1 MMRIDLVRSFL
12 LAGLTLSTALA
23 ADTKDPFPAALT
35 AIERGQT
42 KTLPPELATHV
53 LAPYLAHA
61 LLQKNPK
68 RPQAERLE
76 FLKQY
81 PDGPLAQGIAE
92 GLLREFAAAS
102 EHQNVLALRHYVR
115 QTSDRC
121 LLLQSEIAL
130 NERPASEIVLDI
142 VAIWDTPNSLPDSC
156 NPLISYADS
165 LKAIGPKEVQSR
177 IEKAF
182 LHGQAQLGV
191 YLAQRLGKTEQ
202 IAYQHAHDLLHAPS
216 KQRRSLK
223 TWPDDAPHREAI
235 SLAIARLAKRDQAW
249 AITLWR
255 EANSRFKFESAQSA
269 RMLDPIALYRANDYA
284 SDAST
289 WLGLIEVGQD
299 SSMTR
304 EWRVREALA
313 RDDILAAD
321 QALARLDATQQ
332 QDPRWRYWRAVI
344 DERLK
349 RTDTAQAA
357 FRALADSPTFFGF
370 LAADHLALP
379 YNLCLREPP
388 TPEAAATLVQAIPG
402 IQRALALYQLDH
414 HRWAAREWDFVLPTL
429 TEAEKVAASVQAQ
442 AIGWFDRAPF
452 ALTKPEEMRFYS
464 LRFPNAYLP
473 SIVSWSKQAQ
483 IRPSF
488 AAGVMRAESALV
500 VDAVSGANAYGLMQ
514 LLPSTGKRIAKLEG
528 VPFTSNQRLFD
539 PDFNIRLGTRYLNE
553 LLNKQSLSEYAVLAA
568 YNAGPSRMALWQ
580 TQRGQLPVDVF
591 IETIP
596 FKETREYIARVL
608 SFDLIYDW
616 RLNGDVMPLSD
627 RLKTKTIADTGLRK
641 TVTCRLPGA
650 TPAIQPKSPTAR
662 ASATHR

>member
-1 MMRIDLVRSFL
+1 MIRLHFDRWLL
-12 LAGLTLSTALA
+12 LAGLALSNALA
-23 ADTKDPFPAALT
+23 AEPKDPFPAALT
-35 AIERGQT
+35 AIERGQMQV
-42 KTLPPELATHV
+42 LSPELAKHV

-61 LLQKNPK
+61 MLLRNPK
-68 RPQAERLE
+68 RPQTERLE

-92 GLLREFAAAS
+92 GLLREFAAAA
-102 EHQNVLALRHYVR
+102 EHQNVLALRNYVR

-121 LLLQSEIAL
+121 LLIQSEIAL
-130 NERPASEIVLDI
+130 NDRPASEIVTDI
-142 VAIWDTPNSLPDSC
+142 LAIWDTPNSLPDSC
-156 NPLISYADS
+156 DPLIDYADS

-177 IEKAF
+177 IEKTF

-191 YLAQRLGKTEQ
+191 YLAQRLSTAEQ
-202 IAYQHAHDLLHAPS
+202 TAYLHAHQLLHAPS
-216 KQRRSLK
+216 KLRRNLK
-223 TWPDDAPHREAI
+223 TWPDDAAHREAL

-255 EANSRFKFESAQSA
+255 ETNSRFKFEPAQSA

-289 WLGLIEVGQD
+289 WLGLIEPGQD
-299 SSMTR
+299 SPMTR

-313 RDDILAAD
+313 RDDVLAAD
-321 QALARLDATQQ
+321 QALARLDAAQQ

-349 RTDTAQAA
+349 RADAAQAG

-370 LAADHLALP
+370 LAADHMALP
-379 YNLCLREPP
+379 YNLCMREPP
-388 TPEAAATLVQAIPG
+388 TADAAAKQVERVPG

-414 HRWAAREWDFVLPTL
+414 HRWAAREWDFVLPRL
-429 TEAEKVAASVQAQ
+429 TEAEKVAASVQAH
-442 AIGWFDRAPF
+442 AIGWYDRAPF
-452 ALTKPEEMRFYS
+452 ALTKPDEMRYYS

-514 LLPSTGKRIAKLEG
+514 LLPSTGKRIAKSEG

-539 PDFNIRLGTRYLNE
+539 PDFNIRLGTRYLSE
-553 LLNKQSLSEYAVLAA
+553 LLGKQSLSEYAVLAA
-568 YNAGPSRMALWQ
+568 YNAGPSRMALWH
-580 TQRGQLPVDVF
+580 TQRGHLPVDVF
-591 IETIP
+591 VETIP

-616 RLNGDVMPLSD
+616 RLNGDVLPLSD
-627 RLKTKTIADTGLRK
+627 RLQKQSAADSGHRK
-641 TVTCRLPGA
+641 KVECRTSG
-650 TPAIQPKSPTAR
+650 
-662 ASATHR
+662 

>member
-1 MMRIDLVRSFL
+1 MTHTFKPWLL
-12 LAGLTLSTALA
+12 LAGLALSSALPA
-23 ADTKDPFPAALT
+23 APKDPFPAALT
-35 AIERGQT
+35 AIERGQLQQLT
-42 KTLPPELATHV
+42 PELEAHV

-61 LLQKNPK
+61 LLQKNAK
-68 RPQAERLE
+68 RPQTERLA

-102 EHQNVLALRHYVR
+102 EHQNVLALKHYVR

-130 NERPASEIVLDI
+130 NERPASEIVTDI
-142 VAIWDTPNSLPDSC
+142 LSIWDSPNSLPDAC
-156 NPLISYADS
+156 DPLIAFADS
-165 LKAIGPKEVQSR
+165 VSAIGPAEVQRR
-177 IEKAF
+177 IEKTF

-191 YLAQRLGKTEQ
+191 YVAQRLGKAEQ
-202 IAYQHAHDLLHAPS
+202 TAYQHAHQLLHAPS
-216 KQRRSLK
+216 KQRRNLK
-223 TWPDDAPHREAI
+223 TWPDDTAHREAI

-255 EANSRFKFESAQSA
+255 EANSRFKFEPAQNA

-289 WLGLIEVGQD
+289 WLGLIEAGQD
-299 SSMTR
+299 SPMTR

-313 RDDILAAD
+313 REDVLAAD

-349 RTDTAQAA
+349 RADAA
-357 FRALADSPTFFGF
+357 AAGFRTLADSPTFFGF

-379 YNLCLREPP
+379 YNLCMREPP
-388 TPEAAATLVQAIPG
+388 TESAAAKQVATIPG
-402 IQRALALYQLDH
+402 ILRALALYQLDH
-414 HRWAAREWDFVLPTL
+414 HRWAAREWDFVLPRL
-429 TEAEKVAASVQAQ
+429 TEAEKVAASVQAH
-442 AIGWFDRAPF
+442 AIGWYDRAPF
-452 ALTKPEEMRFYS
+452 ALTKPEEMRYYS
-464 LRFPNAYLP
+464 LRFPSAYLS

-488 AAGVMRAESALV
+488 GAGVMRAESALV

-514 LLPSTGKRIAKLEG
+514 LLPSTGKRIAKSEG

-580 TQRGQLPVDVF
+580 SQRGQLPVDVF
-591 IETIP
+591 IETVP

-616 RLNGDVMPLSD
+616 RLNGEVMPLSD
-627 RLKTKTIADTGLRK
+627 RLRSKTAADTGNRK
-641 TVTCRLPGA
+641 KVECRTPG
-650 TPAIQPKSPTAR
+650 
-662 ASATHR
+662 